1 MTASPS
7 APPTGA
13 NAPLGAIFVEPS
25 PDTPLVWF
33 DISIGGGAAEDPEGI
48 EGLHRHAGLLARRG
62 AGKRDRVELDQ
73 TLDALGAAVEIGVSR
88 DALTIS
94 GMALSRNLDRV
105 FSLACDML
113 VEPRFDVSEHE
124 QLLRETPQVLDEIR
138 DDDGSLASRWFDW
151 LCAPGHPYGRTSLGT
166 DASIARIDR
175 DRALAQWHGAVRPEN
190 LVVGLAGDVDDARA
204 HRLTTELAQRVYGR
218 VAPVAPAPPP
228 SPMAL
233 PEPPRGRRYIL
244 VDKPER
250 TQAQLRLGHLCLG
263 YGHPDTAAMLLAE
276 TTFGGMFSSRL
287 MQEIRVKRGWS
298 YGAGCALRRSR
309 KPHWFEMWLAPGA
322 TVAGEATKLTLDL
335 YEDLAAQ
342 GPSDAEVD
350 FARSYLVGAM
360 PFQSAT
366 ARQRMQ
372 LAVRDAVLGVPP
384 GYTASLAQAV
394 NDVSASDVRRA
405 CAAHLRPQD
414 TMVVAVSTASLIKDD
429 LPSSDGTLTVVAHD
443 AY

>member
-1 MTASPS
+1 MTTRAG
-7 APPTGA
+7 APG
-13 NAPLGAIFVEPS
+13 LSSVFVEPS

-33 DISIGGGAAEDPEGI
+33 DISIGGGASEDPEGI

-62 AGKRDRVELDQ
+62 AAHRDRVELDQ

-94 GMALSRNLDRV
+94 GMSLSRNLDRV
-105 FSLACDML
+105 FALACDML
-113 VEPRFDVSEHE
+113 VEPRFDVAEHE

-175 DRALAQWHGAVRPEN
+175 DHALAQWHAAIRADNMVF
-190 LVVGLAGDVDDARA
+190 GLAGDIDEARA
-204 HRLTTELAQRVYGR
+204 QRLTDELTQRVAGR
-218 VAPVAPAPPP
+218 ITPTLPARSPIAPMMVPAAPQ
-228 SPMAL
+228 
-233 PEPPRGRRYIL
+233 GRRYVL

-263 YGHPDTAAMLLAE
+263 YGHADTPAMMLAE
-276 TTFGGMFSSRL
+276 TSFGGMFSSRL

-322 TVAGEATKLTLDL
+322 AVAGEAAKLTLDM
-335 YEDLAAQ
+335 YEELAAH
-342 GPSDAEVD
+342 GPTDAEVD
-350 FARSYLVGAM
+350 FARSYLMGSM

-366 ARQRMQ
+366 ARLRMQ

-384 GYTASLAQAV
+384 GYTTGLAQRV
-394 NDVSASDVRRA
+394 GEVSADEVRRA
-405 CAAHLRPQD
+405 CADHLRPEN
-414 TMVVAVSTASLIKDD
+414 TMTVAVSTASLIRDH
-429 LPSSDGTLTVVAHD
+429 LPADDGTLMVVAHD

>member
-1 MTASPS
+1 VTSPLS
-7 APPTGA
+7 AV
-13 NAPLGAIFVEPS
+13 FVEPS

-62 AGKRDRVELDQ
+62 AGQRDRVELDQ

-88 DALTIS
+88 DSLTIS

-105 FSLACDML
+105 FALACDML
-113 VEPRFDVSEHE
+113 VEPRFDLAEHE

-166 DASIARIDR
+166 DESIARIDR
-175 DRALAQWHGAVRPEN
+175 DRALAQWHAEVRADNLVFGIAGDIDEARAQRLTNELVQRVAGRVIPAAVR
-190 LVVGLAGDVDDARA
+190 DI
-204 HRLTTELAQRVYGR
+204 QI
-218 VAPVAPAPPP
+218 APPVLVP
-228 SPMAL
+228 AAL
-233 PEPPRGRRYIL
+233 SVGPQGRRYVL

-322 TVAGEATKLTLDL
+322 GVAGEAAKLTLDL
-335 YEDLAAQ
+335 FEDLAAH
-342 GPSDAEVD
+342 GPTDAEVD

-366 ARQRMQ
+366 ARLRMQ

-384 GYTASLAQAV
+384 GYTAGLARLV
-394 NDVSASDVRRA
+394 TEVSSSDVRRA
-405 CAAHLRPQD
+405 CAAHLRPEN
-414 TMVVAVSTASLIKDD
+414 TMTVAVSTASLIRDH
-429 LPSSDGTLTVVAHD
+429 LPSSDGTLVVVAHD